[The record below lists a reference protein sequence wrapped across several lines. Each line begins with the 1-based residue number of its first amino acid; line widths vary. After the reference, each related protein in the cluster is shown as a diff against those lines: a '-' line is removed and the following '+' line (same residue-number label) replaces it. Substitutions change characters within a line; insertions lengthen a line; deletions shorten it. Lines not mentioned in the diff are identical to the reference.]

1 MDTAF
6 EVQVLLQSQDGQI
19 ATGLGDLSVAVSL
32 AFEGSAD
39 APPQD
44 MLALDSPP
52 LVVNGRAALQVR
64 LTDTSMNVGNRK
76 VCLVVEATENGQ
88 GAKGKGGGISPN
100 DVAPA
105 RSAPICVIRHKLE
118 LDIPANSWAGQWYKD
133 EGGRDKAISLPV
145 KLVDAAGALV
155 IGREVPLTAR
165 LLYES
170 GTAVPDQ
177 ANVLKVHD
185 SSSAGISRD
194 TGKGELKVRLEQ
206 VSGYHSTNVRYLY
219 ARTILFIFFVA
230 TSVFDQT
237 PVPFLLLP
245 LIYSRSNAALR

>member
-1 MDTAF
+1 
-6 EVQVLLQSQDGQI
+6 
-19 ATGLGDLSVAVSL
+19 VA
-32 AFEGSAD
+32 G
-39 APPQD
+39 
-44 MLALDSPP
+44 
-52 LVVNGRAALQVR
+52 
-64 LTDTSMNVGNRK
+64 
-76 VCLVVEATENGQ
+76 
-88 GAKGKGGGISPN
+88 
-100 DVAPA
+100 A
-105 RSAPICVIRHKLE
+105 RSVSIKVIKHKLE
-118 LDIPANSWAGQWYKD
+118 LDLPVGSWAGQWYNAEK
-133 EGGRDKAISLPV
+133 GKYNCISLPV
-145 KLVDAAGALV
+145 KLVDAAGSLV
-155 IGREVPLTAR
+155 IGRQVPLTAR